1 MREQDLLQQEG
12 IIASRA
18 CFAFGCLATVV
29 LVMTV
34 VADMIA
40 PISEFSAIHILLLVV
55 MSIVLF
61 AGAVIL
67 RELNRMREA
76 FAKGISEVYK
86 KGGG

>member
-12 IIASRA
+12 LIASRV
-18 CFAFGCLATVV
+18 CFSFGCMAALIMV
-29 LVMTV
+29 LSA
-34 VADMIA
+34 VAAKFA
-40 PISEFSAIHILLLVV
+40 PISEFGDIYTLLLVV

-61 AGAVIL
+61 VGAVIL

-86 KGGG
+86 KTGD